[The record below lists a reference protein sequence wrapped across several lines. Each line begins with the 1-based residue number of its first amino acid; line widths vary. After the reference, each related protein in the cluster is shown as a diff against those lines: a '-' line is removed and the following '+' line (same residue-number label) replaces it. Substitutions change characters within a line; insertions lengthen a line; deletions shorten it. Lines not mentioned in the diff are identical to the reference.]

1 MAQLLQ
7 INSSLFGENGQSSQL
22 SRKFVERFLQA
33 NPDTH
38 HTVRDLADQPV
49 PHLDAEIV
57 MGFGLS
63 DEQRNGRQIEMTA
76 LSDQLI
82 EGVKVADI
90 LVIGLPMYNFSLPS
104 TLKSWFDFIARAGVT
119 FKYTEQGPVGL
130 LQGKKAYIMAARGG
144 LYAGT
149 EYDTQTAMVQH
160 FLGFI
165 GITDV
170 EFVYAEG
177 LNMGNDT
184 KEQAINDAELKID
197 SLMSVVRSP

>member
-7 INSSLFGENGQSSQL
+7 INSSLFGEHGQSSQL
-22 SRKFVERFLQA
+22 TRKFVERFLKV
-33 NPDTH
+33 NPGTQ
-38 HTVRDLADQPV
+38 HTVRDLANQPI
-49 PHLDAEIV
+49 PHLDGEIV

-63 DEQRNGRQIEMTA
+63 EEQKNGKQVEMTA

-82 EGVKVADI
+82 EEVKIADI

-104 TLKSWFDFIARAGVT
+104 VLKSWFDFIARAGIT
-119 FKYTEQGPVGL
+119 FKYTEQGSAGL
-130 LQGKKAYIMAARGG
+130 LVGKKAYIMAARGG
-144 LYAGT
+144 QYAGS
-149 EYDTQTAMVQH
+149 EYDTQTTLVRH

-177 LNMGNDT
+177 LNMGEDT
-184 KEQAINDAELKID
+184 KEKAINDAELQID
-197 SLMSVVRSP
+197 SLVA

>member
-7 INSSLFGENGQSSQL
+7 INSSLFGEHGQSTQL
-22 SRKFVERFLQA
+22 SQKFVERFLTV
-33 NPDTH
+33 NPNTQLK
-38 HTVRDLADQPV
+38 VRDLANQPV

-57 MGFGLS
+57 MGFGAAEDQKNS
-63 DEQRNGRQIEMTA
+63 RQVEMTA

-82 EGVKVADI
+82 EEVKSADI

-119 FKYTEQGPVGL
+119 FKYTEQGPIGL
-130 LQGKKAYIMAARGG
+130 LDGKKAYIMAARGG
-144 LYAGT
+144 QYSGT
-149 EYDTQTAMVQH
+149 EYDTQTALVRH

-165 GITDV
+165 GIQDV

-177 LNMGNDT
+177 LNMGDDI
-184 KEQAINDAELKID
+184 KGQAINDAQEAID
-197 SLMSVVRSP
+197 NLVA

>member
-22 SRKFVERFLQA
+22 TRKFVEGFLKA
-33 NPDTH
+33 NPNTL
-38 HTVRDLADQPV
+38 HTVRDLAKQPI

-57 MGFGLS
+57 MGFGFS
-63 DEQRNGRQIEMTA
+63 DDQKNGRQIEMTA

-82 EGVKVADI
+82 EEVNVADT

-104 TLKSWFDFIARAGVT
+104 VLKSWFDFIARAGVT
-119 FKYTEQGPVGL
+119 FRYTEEGPVGL

-144 LYAGT
+144 KYAGT
-149 EYDTQTAMVQH
+149 EYDTQTALVRH

-177 LNMGNDT
+177 LNMGDDT
-184 KEQAINDAELKID
+184 KEQAMNDAGLKIE
-197 SLMSVVRSP
+197 SLVA

>member
-7 INSSLFGENGQSSQL
+7 INSSLFGEHGQSTQL
-22 SRKFVERFLQA
+22 SQKFVERFLTV
-33 NPDTH
+33 NPDTQLK
-38 HTVRDLADQPV
+38 VRDLANQPV

-57 MGFGLS
+57 MGFGVAEDQKNS
-63 DEQRNGRQIEMTA
+63 RQVEMTA

-82 EGVKVADI
+82 EEVESSDI

-119 FKYTEQGPVGL
+119 FKYTEQGPIGL
-130 LQGKKAYIMAARGG
+130 LEGKKAYIMAARGG
-144 LYAGT
+144 QYSGT
-149 EYDTQTAMVQH
+149 EYDTQTALVRH

-165 GITDV
+165 GIQDV

-177 LNMGNDT
+177 LNMGDDI
-184 KEQAINDAELKID
+184 KGQAINDAQEAID
-197 SLMSVVRSP
+197 SLVA

>member
-7 INSSLFGENGQSSQL
+7 INSSLFGEHGQSTQL
-22 SRKFVERFLQA
+22 SQKFVERFRTV
-33 NPDTH
+33 NPDTQLK
-38 HTVRDLADQPV
+38 VRDLANQPV

-57 MGFGLS
+57 MGFGVAEDQKNS
-63 DEQRNGRQIEMTA
+63 RQVEMTA

-82 EGVKVADI
+82 EEVKSADI

-119 FKYTEQGPVGL
+119 FKYTEQGPIGL
-130 LQGKKAYIMAARGG
+130 LEGKKAYIMAARGG
-144 LYAGT
+144 QYSGT
-149 EYDTQTAMVQH
+149 EYDTQTALVRH

-165 GITDV
+165 GIQDV

-177 LNMGNDT
+177 LNMGDDI
-184 KEQAINDAELKID
+184 KGQAINDAQEAID
-197 SLMSVVRSP
+197 NLVA